1 MSLFDGILPEVAR
14 VLRADEASL
23 GHIGPLVINRDLNGR
38 VRLLANERLLGDD
51 GARRSLE
58 AIAGFLSERLGPH
71 GFPADQMVL
80 YEPDVEELIRGGAHY
95 PLEGEDRGPVEG
107 VSVVDRLAMETD
119 WTSIVPEAPGA
130 PRVVF
135 FSIKGGVGRSTALA
149 LTAWSLAQQ
158 GKRVLVLDLDLE
170 SPGLSSS
177 LLPDERR
184 PAHGVTDWLVED
196 LVDNGAAVFGDL
208 VATSDLSREG
218 EILVVPAHG
227 RDPGEYV
234 SKLGRVW
241 MPKVDA
247 KGTREAWPRRLNRL
261 LGELEQERQP
271 DVILIDSRAGMDEVA
286 SACVA
291 DLGASLVLMFAMEG
305 EQTWSGYRILFRHW
319 NRAGVAREVRERL
332 QVVGALVP
340 ELGGAEYAR
349 GLREEAWSAFSE
361 ELYDEVPAGEP
372 TEGRWSF
379 DIADETAPHF
389 PWLVRWHRGYAA
401 LGSLHPRIRDLD
413 PDEVKSIFGPLLE
426 GISRTVG
433 EEGEDHG

>member
-1 MSLFDGILPEVAR
+1 
-14 VLRADEASL
+14 
-23 GHIGPLVINRDLNGR
+23 
-38 VRLLANERLLGDD
+38 
-51 GARRSLE
+51 
-58 AIAGFLSERLGPH
+58 
-71 GFPADQMVL
+71 
-80 YEPDVEELIRGGAHY
+80 
-95 PLEGEDRGPVEG
+95 
-107 VSVVDRLAMETD
+107 VVDRLAAETD

-149 LTAWSLAQQ
+149 LTAWSLAQR

-208 VATSDLSREG
+208 VASGDLSREG

-247 KGTREAWPRRLNRL
+247 EGAREAWPRRLNRL
-261 LGELEQERQP
+261 LDELEKGLRP
-271 DVILIDSRAGMDEVA
+271 DVILIDSRAGMDEIA

-291 DLGASLVLMFAMEG
+291 DLGASLVLMFALEG

-319 NRAGVAREVRERL
+319 NRTGAARRIRERL

-349 GLREEAWSAFSE
+349 RLREEAWTTFAE
-361 ELYDEVPAGEP
+361 ELYDDVPAGEP
-372 TEGRWSF
+372 AGGRWSF
-379 DIADETAPHF
+379 DVTDEAAPHF

-401 LGSLHPRIRDLD
+401 LGSLHGRVRGLD
-413 PDEVKSIFGPLLE
+413 PAEAALIFGPLLE
-426 GISRTVG
+426 GVSRVVG
-433 EEGEDHG
+433 EEGEDHV